1 MPSLA
6 DNKKAFYDYE
16 ILEKFEAGIIL
27 IGTEVKSIKGGRIN
41 LAGSYIVPKDNE
53 FFMINANVPPYQ
65 PKNAPS
71 DYDPLRS
78 RKILLRKKEIEHLLG
93 KVKERGLTLLPL
105 NVYTKG
111 GKIKLEFGL
120 AQGKKKIDKRETIKR
135 REAEREIGRNLK
147 SW

>member
-6 DNKKAFYDYE
+6 DNKKAYYDYE
-16 ILEKFEAGIIL
+16 ILEKFEAGIVL

-41 LAGSYIVPKDNE
+41 LAGSYIVAKNGE
-53 FFMINANVPPYQ
+53 FFMINSNVPPYQ

-78 RKILLRKKEIEHLLG
+78 RKILLRRKEIKHLLD

>member
-1 MPSLA
+1 MSHLA
-6 DNKKAFYDYE
+6 DNKKAFYDYK
-16 ILEKFEAGIIL
+16 ILEKFEAGIVL
-27 IGTEVKSIKGGRIN
+27 IGTEVKSIRGGRIN

>member
-1 MPSLA
+1 MKMLA
-6 DNKKAFYDYE
+6 ENKKAYFDYE
-16 ILEKFEAGIIL
+16 ILEKFEAGIVL

-41 LAGSYIVPKDNE
+41 LAGSYIVPKDSE

-71 DYDPLRS
+71 GYDPLRS
-78 RKILLRKKEIEHLLG
+78 RKILLRKKEIDYLLG
-93 KVKERGLTLLPL
+93 KTKERGLTLLPL
-105 NVYTKG
+105 NVYTKR

-120 AQGKKKIDKRETIKR
+120 AQGKKKVDKRETIKK
-135 REAEREIGRNLK
+135 RESDREIGRNLK